1 MDENR
6 IIRWFEY
13 IAQLATDRKNP
24 YGFVMKDSDALDEI
38 KVKAEQCAQLIKRYG
53 LDSTE

>member
-1 MDENR
+1 MDEDR
-6 IIRWFEY
+6 IIGWFEY

-38 KVKAEQCAQLIKRYG
+38 KIKAKNCVQLIKRYG
-53 LDSTE
+53 LDSTK